1 MSAVTQALTQAIAAS
16 AEVRGTTSPNPPV
29 GAAIISA
36 TGEIVG
42 VGATE
47 PAGGAHA
54 EIKALQQAGAAA
66 HKATAVVTLE
76 PCNHTGRTGPC
87 TQALVA
93 AGIGTVYYVHSDPNP
108 VASGGAQWLR
118 DNGVT
123 VIQMEGTVAPLLPW
137 LKAAQLRRPHIT
149 WKTAQTLDG
158 FTAALDGS
166 SQWITG
172 EAARANVHLD
182 RSKRDA
188 IIVGAGTFAVDKP
201 RLTARRSDGGLYP
214 HQPRRVV
221 IGSRDITAPG
231 WEHYRSIDE
240 ALDTLWQTGARDVL
254 LEGGAQLA
262 SAFISRSLID
272 AARIYLAPTLLG
284 GGLGTLAEPLGT
296 TIADVYRFQLDAV
309 TPLGDDLLVELSTLP
324 VL

>member
-1 MSAVTQALTQAIAAS
+1 MSAITQALTQAIAAS
-16 AEVRGTTSPNPPV
+16 DEIRGTTSPNPPV
-29 GAAIISA
+29 GAVIIST

-137 LKAAQLRRPHIT
+137 LKATQLQRPHIT

-172 EAARANVHLD
+172 EAARADVHLD

-201 RLTARRSDGGLYP
+201 RLTARRPDGGLYS

-254 LEGGAQLA
+254 LEGGARLA
-262 SAFISRSLID
+262 SAFLSRSLID
-272 AARIYLAPTLLG
+272 AARFYLAPTLLG
-284 GGLGTLAEPLGT
+284 DGLGTLAEPLGT